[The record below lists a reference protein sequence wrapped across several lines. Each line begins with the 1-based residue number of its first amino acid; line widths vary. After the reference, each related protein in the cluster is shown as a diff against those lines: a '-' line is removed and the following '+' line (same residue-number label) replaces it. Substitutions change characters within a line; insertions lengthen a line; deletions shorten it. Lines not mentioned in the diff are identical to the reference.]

1 MIALL
6 AAALLASGSHLHDA
20 RYCEILVLRGTP
32 PAATV
37 TVWNTIGLNNCPPK
51 RWRGFDASSLA
62 RQLGATFVVLN
73 GPRHFLMDSAT
84 AATGRVRSFHG
95 MRMRKVATIPIRSA
109 SELAQTAYTD
119 RTISRTN
126 TWRWRKGRA
135 VFELVAPGGDTY
147 VMQSYSKIKDP
158 ELTLAKLRSLGRR
171 LSLPEGWRYRKRTLR
186 RPLVLAA
193 RGRATIL
200 QDELQNTYQLAT
212 TTHRGQR
219 TRHAVKVTG
228 APRTVDAAT
237 PGTVE
242 DHGKVGGKP
251 FGKGSIVLVG
261 TFA

>member
-62 RQLGATFVVLN
+62 RQLGATFVVPN

-84 AATGRVRSFHG
+84 AVTGRVRSFHG
-95 MRMRKVATIPIRSA
+95 MRMRKVATIPIRSLA
-109 SELAQTAYTD
+109 ELTQTAYTD

-126 TWRWRKGRA
+126 TWRWRAGRT

-147 VMQSYSKIKDP
+147 VMQSYAQIKDP
-158 ELTLAKLRSLGRR
+158 SLSLARLRSLGRR
-171 LSLPEGWRYRKRTLR
+171 LALPAAWRYRTRVLR
-186 RPLVLAA
+186 KPLVLRA
-193 RGRATIL
+193 RGSATIL
-200 QDELQNTYQLAT
+200 QDELQDTYQLAKT
-212 TTHRGQR
+212 TRDGKR
-219 TRHAVKVTG
+219 ARHAVKLSGKTHTVTP
-228 APRTVDAAT
+228 AS

-242 DHGKVGGKP
+242 DHGNVRGKP
-251 FGKGSIVLVG
+251 FGK
-261 TFA
+261 